1 MWEPVQIV
9 ILTVAP
15 IHLDVS
21 IIFKP
26 GIYSLSFLSYEL
38 QQRPLT
44 LMSSIEPGLTIGSL
58 QIGVLISYVLFGVTT
73 TQAYIYYGNFPGD
86 SLRLK
91 LLVAFVWF
99 CELAHV
105 VCIGHTLYVMTI
117 SDYGQPER
125 LVHPPQTLPM
135 AVIFS
140 CAISASVQGFFA
152 WRIYRFSERLYIPC
166 LSWIL
171 TVVRLV
177 CSLRISVAGLHMST
191 FPDFEAQMSRLL
203 VTTWIVSATN
213 DLLIAISLVYFLYRQ
228 RTTARTRTVALIDKL
243 IAWTIGPALSIFPF
257 IALSNPLIETG
268 VLTRQVTILYAIDY
282 TGLTCLS
289 SPQSSVGIATLILFL
304 KQPNNFAWLACFAV
318 GARLFANSLLAK
330 YATNIPLL
338 NKTNF
343 QFADESSLNSRT
355 SLRAQNGT
363 IGHFSSRELMSQFD
377 LPTTVEVEMSKAT
390 RMQLAFQQRVLST
403 G

>member
-1 MWEPVQIV
+1 
-9 ILTVAP
+9 
-15 IHLDVS
+15 
-21 IIFKP
+21 
-26 GIYSLSFLSYEL
+26 
-38 QQRPLT
+38 
-44 LMSSIEPGLTIGSL
+44 MSSIEPDLTIASSTGSL
-58 QIGVLISYVLFGVTT
+58 QIKVLISYVLFGVTT

-86 SLRLK
+86 LLRLK
-91 LLVAFVWF
+91 LLATQF

-191 FPDFEAQMSRLL
+191 FPDFDAQMSRLL

-228 RTTARTRTVALIDKL
+228 RTTARTRTVALIGKL
-243 IAWTIGPALSIFPF
+243 IAWTIDDHTDP
-257 IALSNPLIETG
+257 
-268 VLTRQVTILYAIDY
+268 
-282 TGLTCLS
+282 
-289 SPQSSVGIATLILFL
+289 
-304 KQPNNFAWLACFAV
+304 FAWLACFAV
-318 GARLFANSLLAK
+318 GARSK

-338 NKTNF
+338 NKNNF
-343 QFADESSLNSRT
+343 QFAVESSLNSRT
-355 SLRAQNGT
+355 SLRTQNGT

-390 RMQLAFQQRVLST
+390 RMQLAFPQRVLST